1 MIELQLLEQLVAF
14 EQHGTLS
21 AASAA
26 LHLSQPSLTRSMQK
40 LESLLGVPLFEREK
54 NRIRLNPTGEVAADC
69 ARRVLESERDLV
81 ERVLAFD
88 RGLRA
93 LAIGSCAPGPFM
105 RYLPLV
111 SSLFP
116 GLSVTTEVRA
126 EEVLIG
132 GLEAD
137 VYQIIILT
145 RPFEDEGLYCLRGE
159 TERLFLYVKRDH
171 PVSSRGEVGFAE
183 MNGASF
189 LMVSEVGFWNR
200 VVRERMPA
208 SRFLLQDSSEALAEV
223 ADSSSLPTFATNF
236 SMDCGYVHHDRVAV
250 PFADPEAEATYWFI
264 CKTAGRE
271 RFGRF
276 FTALE
281 RMGRRGEER

>member
-1 MIELQLLEQLVAF
+1 MIEMQLLEQLVAF
-14 EQHGTLS
+14 ERHGTLS
-21 AASAA
+21 AASEV

-40 LESLLGVPLFEREK
+40 LEMLLGVPLFERDK
-54 NRIRLNPTGEVAADC
+54 NRIRLNPTGVMAADC

-116 GLSVTTEVRA
+116 GLSVTTEVRP
-126 EEVLIG
+126 EENLIT
-132 GLEAD
+132 GLKAD
-137 VYQIIILT
+137 IYQIVILT
-145 RPFEDEGLYCLRGE
+145 RPLADNGLFCLRGE
-159 TERLFLYVKRDH
+159 TERLFLYVKKNHSAALRKE
-171 PVSSRGEVGFAE
+171 VSFTE
-183 MNGASF
+183 MNGTSF

-208 SRFLLQDSSEALAEV
+208 SRFLLQTGNEALAEV
-223 ADSSSLPTFATNF
+223 AESSSLPTFATNF
-236 SMDCGYVHHDRVAV
+236 SMDWGHVHHDRVAV

-264 CKTAGRE
+264 CKEDERE
-271 RFGRF
+271 RFKQL

-281 RMGRRGEER
+281 RQRVRGEA